1 MPQDYYL
8 EEFGKLKLQYD
19 PYKVGVFSG
28 SGGVTYVVMLVQS
41 ELIVFIIQAVFKQSK
56 PSTPIGR
63 KVTDLVGNMN

>member
-28 SGGVTYVVMLVQS
+28 SGGVTYVVLLVQN
-41 ELIVFIIQAVFKQSK
+41 ELIVFII
-56 PSTPIGR
+56 
-63 KVTDLVGNMN
+63 